1 MQAKLRTELAHASRL
16 ATVGELTASI
26 THEINQPLGAILR
39 NAETA
44 ELLLQSA
51 SPDLGELRAIVA
63 DIRADNHRAGEVIDR
78 LRSLLKRHRLETK
91 TLAIA
96 NLVDDVIALLRFD
109 AIARRVRLETPT
121 PGELPSVRG
130 DRVHLQQVLL
140 NLILNGM
147 DAVKDAADE
156 HRWVMIRARVDGDGM
171 IELAVAM
178 PATAFR
184 QKT

>member
-1 MQAKLRTELAHASRL
+1 L
-16 ATVGELTASI
+16 
-26 THEINQPLGAILR
+26 
-39 NAETA
+39 
-44 ELLLQSA
+44 
-51 SPDLGELRAIVA
+51 A

-91 TLAIA
+91 TFPIA

-121 PGELPSVRG
+121 LGELPLVRG

-140 NLILNGM
+140 NLILNGL

-156 HRWVMIRARVDGDGM
+156 HRCVMIRARVDGDGM
-171 IELAVAM
+171 IEVAVSDAGHGISPENLKHLFEPFFTTKENGM
-178 PATAFR
+178 GMGLSVSRNLIKAHGGRLWAENNAARGATFRFTIPPA
-184 QKT
+184 KEGDES